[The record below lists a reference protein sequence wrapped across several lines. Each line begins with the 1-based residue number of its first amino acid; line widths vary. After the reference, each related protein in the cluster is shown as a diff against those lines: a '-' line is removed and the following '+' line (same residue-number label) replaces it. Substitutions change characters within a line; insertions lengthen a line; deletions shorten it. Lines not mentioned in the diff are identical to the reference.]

1 MKTGGAVIL
10 SASDEGVR
18 VSAASARISTTEGN
32 ALSAF
37 EKGDGA
43 ERDLKLIRKV
53 LASGHRTIVEHQTY
67 TIAFHDVSVLAEELL
82 IECRLASY
90 TVKSRRYVN
99 FSGAGYIG
107 PEGLSEAEEAAFRA
121 NMDARF
127 ETYEQL
133 LALGIPREDARFVL
147 PYCFKSNFYM
157 TLNARELAHVI
168 ASMLNGRMSL
178 YPEMRR
184 LGESLKAQ
192 LDARFPGV
200 LDAELKD
207 APVYHRASLPAEPTV
222 PHAVHSSVDMRPAF
236 GAKDALDQAMR
247 FSGRF
252 EAEDYR
258 ALVRDARPRELE
270 TISYGFTVQNISLAC
285 VTHFARHRMQ
295 TLLAPDVETALLGGG
310 YVLPD
315 TVTANPDALILYTR
329 AFEDNA
335 RAAKEMLDGGAPRE
349 ALAYYALA
357 GCTVDILTVM
367 NARELLHFLKLRTCS
382 RAQWEIRRAA
392 EDMLARLQGNFPQ
405 LFRLYGPG
413 CAVTGRCPEGRLS
426 CGRIRKTEE

>member
-1 MKTGGAVIL
+1 MKTGGAIIL
-10 SASDEGVR
+10 SASDAGIR

-32 ALSAF
+32 ALSTF

-43 ERDLKLIRKV
+43 EKDLKLIRKV
-53 LASGHRTIVEHQTY
+53 LASGHRTVVEHQSY
-67 TIAFHDVSVLAEELL
+67 TIAFHDVSVLAEQLL

-99 FSGAGYIG
+99 FSGAGYVV
-107 PEGLSEAEEAAFRA
+107 PEGLSESEEAAFRA

-127 ETYEQL
+127 KVYEQL
-133 LALGIPREDARFVL
+133 LSLGIPREDARFVL

-157 TLNARELAHVI
+157 TLNARELAHVV

-207 APVYHRASLPAEPTV
+207 APTYRCAAPSSEVV
-222 PHAVHSSVDMRPAF
+222 PPHIVRSSVDMRPTP
-236 GAKDALDQAMR
+236 GAREALNQALR

-258 ALVRDARPRELE
+258 SLVQDARPRELE
-270 TISYGFTVQNISLAC
+270 TISYAFTVRSVSLAC
-285 VTHFARHRMQ
+285 ITHFARHRMQ
-295 TLLAPDVETALLGGG
+295 TLLVPDVETALLGGG
-310 YVLPD
+310 FVLPD
-315 TVTANPDALILYTR
+315 TIAANADARLLYTR
-329 AFEDNA
+329 TFEENA
-335 RAAKEMLDGGAPRE
+335 RAARKLMDGGAPRE
-349 ALAYYALA
+349 MLAYYALA
-357 GCTVDILTVM
+357 GCTADIMTVM

-392 EDMLARLQGNFPQ
+392 ESMLARLQDDFPQ
-405 LFRLYGPG
+405 LFGLYGPG

>member
-10 SASDEGVR
+10 SASDEGIR

-53 LASGHRTIVEHQTY
+53 LASGHRTVVEHQTY
-67 TIAFHDVSVLAEELL
+67 TIAFHDVSVLAEDLL

-99 FSGAGYIG
+99 FSGAGYIV

-133 LALGIPREDARFVL
+133 LSLGIPREDARFVL

-236 GAKDALDQAMR
+236 GAKEALEQAMR

-295 TLLAPDVETALLGGG
+295 TLLVPDVETALLGGG

-335 RAAKEMLDGGAPRE
+335 RAAREMLDGGAPRE
-349 ALAYYALA
+349 TLAYYALA

-392 EDMLARLQGNFPQ
+392 EAMLAQLQGDFPQ

>member
-10 SASDEGVR
+10 SASDAGIR
-18 VSAASARISTTEGN
+18 ASAASARISTTEGN

-37 EKGDGA
+37 ERGDGA
-43 ERDLKLIRKV
+43 EKDLKLIRKV
-53 LASGHRTIVEHQTY
+53 LASGHRTVVEHQTY

-99 FSGAGYIG
+99 FSGAGYVV
-107 PEGLSEAEEAAFRA
+107 PEGLSETEEAAFRA

-127 ETYEQL
+127 QAYERL
-133 LALGIPREDARFVL
+133 LSLGIPREDARFVL

-168 ASMLNGRMSL
+168 ASMLNRRMSL

-207 APVYHRASLPAEPTV
+207 APVFHRAPLPADMAA
-222 PHAVHSSVDMRPAF
+222 PHVAHSSVDMRPAH
-236 GAKDALDQAMR
+236 GAKDALDQALR

-252 EAEDYR
+252 AAEDYR
-258 ALVRDARPRELE
+258 ALVQDARPRELE
-270 TISYGFTVQNISLAC
+270 TLSYTFTVRNISLAC

-295 TLLAPDVETALLGGG
+295 TLLVPDVETALFGGG

-315 TVTANPDALILYTR
+315 TIAANPDARLLYTR
-329 AFEDNA
+329 TFEENA
-335 RAAKEMLDGGAPRE
+335 RAAKALLEGGAPRE

-357 GCTVDILTVM
+357 GCTVDIMTVM

-392 EDMLARLQGNFPQ
+392 EDMLAQLQGDFPQ
-405 LFRLYGPG
+405 LFKLYGPG

>member
-1 MKTGGAVIL
+1 M
-10 SASDEGVR
+10 
-18 VSAASARISTTEGN
+18 
-32 ALSAF
+32 
-37 EKGDGA
+37 
-43 ERDLKLIRKV
+43 
-53 LASGHRTIVEHQTY
+53 
-67 TIAFHDVSVLAEELL
+67 
-82 IECRLASY
+82 
-90 TVKSRRYVN
+90 
-99 FSGAGYIG
+99 

>member
-10 SASDEGVR
+10 SASDEGIR
-18 VSAASARISTTEGN
+18 VSAASARISTTEGS

-99 FSGAGYIG
+99 FSGAGYIV

-133 LALGIPREDARFVL
+133 LSLGIPREDARFVL

-236 GAKDALDQAMR
+236 GAKEALEQAMR

-335 RAAKEMLDGGAPRE
+335 RAAREMLDGGAPRE
-349 ALAYYALA
+349 TLAYYALA

-392 EDMLARLQGNFPQ
+392 EAMLARLQGDFPQ

>member
-10 SASDEGVR
+10 SASDEGIR
-18 VSAASARISTTEGN
+18 VSAASARISTTEGS

-99 FSGAGYIG
+99 FSGAGYIV

-133 LALGIPREDARFVL
+133 LSLGIPREDARFVL

-236 GAKDALDQAMR
+236 GAKEALEQAMR

-335 RAAKEMLDGGAPRE
+335 RAAREMLDGGAPRE
-349 ALAYYALA
+349 TLAYYALA

-382 RAQWEIRRAA
+382 RAQWRFAARRKPCSPGFRAIFRSCSGCTAPAA
-392 EDMLARLQGNFPQ
+392 P
-405 LFRLYGPG
+405 
-413 CAVTGRCPEGRLS
+413 
-426 CGRIRKTEE
+426 

>member
-10 SASDEGVR
+10 SASDEGIR
-18 VSAASARISTTEGN
+18 VSAASARISTTEGS

-53 LASGHRTIVEHQTY
+53 LASGHRTVVEHQTY

-99 FSGAGYIG
+99 FSGAGYIV

-133 LALGIPREDARFVL
+133 LSLGIPREDARFVL

-207 APVYHRASLPAEPTV
+207 A
-222 PHAVHSSVDMRPAF
+222 
-236 GAKDALDQAMR
+236 LDQAMR

-258 ALVRDARPRELE
+258 TLVQDARPRELE

-295 TLLAPDVETALLGGG
+295 TLLVPDVETALLGGG

-335 RAAKEMLDGGAPRE
+335 RAAREMLDGGAPRE
-349 ALAYYALA
+349 TLAYYALA

-392 EDMLARLQGNFPQ
+392 EAMLARLQVDFPQ